1 MITATMTR
9 SANFPVHSA
18 QDVTK
23 RASTFS
29 IAAFFDVVAQSLAM
43 AQAIPSAGRIGAKD
57 VAKVRAIAEAM

>member
-9 SANFPVHSA
+9 SADFPVRSA

-23 RASTFS
+23 RTSTFS
-29 IAAFFDVVAQSLAM
+29 LAAFFDVVAQSLAM
-43 AQAIPSAGRIGAKD
+43 AQAIPRTGRIGAKD